1 MVSRPLL
8 LALALGTALA
18 GCGSGEREWLKPD
31 QPYTAAEFRRDMS
44 ACSSGGKVDET
55 CMKSRG
61 WISVSPP
68 KPDKTAP
75 QTPARTPVPG
85 SRY

>member
-8 LALALGTALA
+8 LVLGLSAALV
-18 GCGSGEREWLKPD
+18 GCASAEREWLKPD
-31 QPYTAAEFRRDMS
+31 QPYTAEEFRRDIA
-44 ACSSGGKVDET
+44 ACSPGGKVDEA

-68 KPDKTAP
+68 KPDKTP
-75 QTPARTPVPG
+75 QPTP
-85 SRY
+85 SRATSPRY

>member
-8 LALALGTALA
+8 LVLGLGVVLA
-18 GCGSGEREWLKPD
+18 GCGSAEREWLKPD

-44 ACSSGGKVDET
+44 ACSADGKVDEA
-55 CMKSRG
+55 CLKSRG

-68 KPDKTAP
+68 KADKTTPSAP
-75 QTPARTPVPG
+75 TRTPAPG
-85 SRY
+85 GRY

>member
-8 LALALGTALA
+8 LILGLSAALLGC
-18 GCGSGEREWLKPD
+18 GGSGEREWLKPD
-31 QPYTAAEFRRDMS
+31 QPYTAAEFRRDIA
-44 ACSSGGKVDET
+44 ACSPGGKVDEA

-68 KPDKTAP
+68 KPDKAPPPTVTPRGTAP
-75 QTPARTPVPG
+75 
-85 SRY
+85 RY